1 MEDADERFMREALAL
16 ADQAAALGEVPVGAV
31 AVHEDTIVGCG
42 SNRRETDRDP
52 FAHAEMRAMSE
63 AARELRRWR
72 LSGVSLFV
80 TLVVTL
86 EPCSLCV
93 AAALQARIDRVVYGA
108 PSPKAG
114 ALGGLF
120 DLNALP
126 HNHHLE
132 VRAGVLEAECAAR
145 LTRFFQGLRTPE
157 D

>member
-1 MEDADERFMREALAL
+1 MEDADERFMLEALAL
-16 ADQAAALGEVPVGAV
+16 ADEAAALGEVPVGAV
-31 AVHEDTIVGCG
+31 AVHDGVIVGRG

-52 FAHAEMRAMSE
+52 FAHAEMRALAE
-63 AARELRRWR
+63 ASRAMGRWR
-72 LSGVSLFV
+72 LSGVS
-80 TLVVTL
+80 LVVTL

-93 AAALQARIDRVVYGA
+93 GAALQARVERIVFGA

-126 HNHHLE
+126 HNHRLA
-132 VRAGVLEAECAAR
+132 VRAGVLEGECAAR

-157 D
+157 G

>member
-1 MEDADERFMREALAL
+1 MDDADERFMREALEL
-16 ADQAAALGEVPVGAV
+16 ADEAAALGEVPVGAV
-31 AVHEDTIVGCG
+31 AVFEGAVVGRG

-52 FAHAEMRAMSE
+52 FAHAEMRALSE
-63 AARELRRWR
+63 AARRLDRWR
-72 LSGVSLFV
+72 LSGVS
-80 TLVVTL
+80 LVVTL

-93 AAALQARIDRVVYGA
+93 GAALQARVDRVVFGA

-126 HNHHLE
+126 HNHRLT
-132 VRAGVLEAECAAR
+132 VRPGVLEAECAAR
-145 LTRFFQGLRTPE
+145 LTRFFQGLRTPRE

>member
-1 MEDADERFMREALAL
+1 MEDADESFMQDALAL
-16 ADQAAALGEVPVGAV
+16 ADEAAALGEVPVGAV
-31 AVHEDTIVGCG
+31 AVHEGVIVGRG

-52 FAHAEMRAMSE
+52 FAHAELRALAE
-63 AARELRRWR
+63 AARVLGRWR
-72 LSGVSLFV
+72 LSGVG
-80 TLVVTL
+80 LVVTL

-93 AAALQARIDRVVYGA
+93 GAALQARIDRVVYGA

-126 HNHHLE
+126 HNHRLE

-145 LTRFFQGLRTPE
+145 LTRFFQGLRSPE
-157 D
+157 G